1 MLKKQQKIH
10 ESRINLSILAKQG
23 KDFRIEHYVQANY
36 RAHPS
41 SQPRVCS
48 SLSVKLTISYTW

>member
-1 MLKKQQKIH
+1 MKVVP
-10 ESRINLSILAKQG
+10 LSILAKQG
-23 KDFRIEHYVQANY
+23 KDFLIEHYAQASY

-48 SLSVKLTISYTW
+48 SLSVKLTTPYIW